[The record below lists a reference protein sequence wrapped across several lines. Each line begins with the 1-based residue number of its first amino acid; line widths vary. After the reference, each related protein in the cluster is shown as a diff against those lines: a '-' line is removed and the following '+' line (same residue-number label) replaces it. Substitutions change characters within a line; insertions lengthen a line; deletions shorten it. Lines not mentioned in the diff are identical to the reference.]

1 MLAAET
7 NNGNKGF
14 SANGKKTRCEMW
26 VFTVYSVTKH

>member
-14 SANGKKTRCEMW
+14 SANGKKTRCEM
-26 VFTVYSVTKH
+26 